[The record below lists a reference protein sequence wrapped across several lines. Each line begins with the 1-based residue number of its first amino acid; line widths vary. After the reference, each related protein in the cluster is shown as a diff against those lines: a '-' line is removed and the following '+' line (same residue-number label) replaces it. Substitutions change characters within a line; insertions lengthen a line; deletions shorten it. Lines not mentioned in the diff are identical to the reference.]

1 MSVRGGRPSFVEHRL
16 PSPAT
21 ELNENGK
28 IGSVDAGGPHTISP
42 GVVLIVRL
50 TQRRRPQ
57 RSLHPPKIGQAKGE
71 PTLETN
77 EPEATTPER
86 GDHAGASY
94 PPPT

>member
-1 MSVRGGRPSFVEHRL
+1 MV
-16 PSPAT
+16 
-21 ELNENGK
+21 
-28 IGSVDAGGPHTISP
+28 
-42 GVVLIVRL
+42 
-50 TQRRRPQ
+50 
-57 RSLHPPKIGQAKGE
+57 PPKAHLIRPKANGE